1 MQIYRITSLII
12 SSLLLTSYTHAAET
26 TTSGNKEET
35 LVVSASKQSANSAS
49 AKNVSSV
56 KVTESELTDA
66 NVSNTEQLSRVLPGL
81 HMGNQGSLLFP
92 SVSLRGVSSVQ
103 DPYNPAT
110 TFYVDGVPQL
120 STYAMQQLS
129 DIESV
134 EMLRGPQGTLYGKS
148 AQGGIIN
155 IVTRQPDS
163 TPRGYVEG
171 GVSSR
176 EGYRGKANL
185 SGPIVDDLLYGNVT
199 LLRQVDNG
207 SMTNPA
213 TGTDNLGG
221 YRTNVGNVRLRL
233 APDDQPW
240 ETTVGV
246 TEECTHATQ
255 DTYVL
260 FNNPQSRTLEISDGF
275 GDPYLRRC
283 THSQSLS
290 GRYTTDNWVFTLMS
304 AWQQQTFDRKFPYS
318 VSLAKFNEKWNQNV
332 QELRAATQ
340 GDSNTVDMVFGL
352 YRQDTNERLKSG
364 YDYIGF
370 TIANSAA
377 NTEAETLAAYS
388 DLTWHVTDKFDLGG
402 GLRYSHDK
410 AKTRYTNTGVNTA
423 TFQPYSFSA
432 DGDTR
437 DDQVLGQLSAG
448 YQFTPALRVY
458 TRIAQGYKPTG
469 YSITPPTSNTATPYD
484 AERSVTYEI
493 GSRYEQGPIQLQGA
507 VFHTHTKNM
516 QLLSDGTVGY
526 QTLVNAGSADAT
538 GVELSNAWQFTE
550 GWSWNVNG
558 NYVRSEFTSDSER
571 YEGKRVPFV
580 PRFAAGTSV
589 TGTINTPFGT
599 VMPRVA
605 VNVVG
610 PHYFDGDNALRQ
622 GSYATTDMRLGWQAT
637 DRVNVAVYL
646 DNMFDRRYRTY
657 GFLSSGTG
665 YAQVNAGR
673 TAGVDVRVD
682 LF

>member
-1 MQIYRITSLII
+1 MQIYRITPLII
-12 SSLLLTSYTHAAET
+12 SSLLLATYAHAVET
-26 TTSGNKEET
+26 TSSDNEEET

-56 KVTESELTDA
+56 KVSASELTDA
-66 NVSNTEQLSRVLPGL
+66 NVTSTGQLSRVLPGV

-92 SVSLRGVSSVQ
+92 SISLRGVSSAQ

-129 DIESV
+129 DVESV

-155 IVTRQPDS
+155 IVTQQPDS
-163 TPRGYVEG
+163 MPRGYVEG
-171 GVSSR
+171 GISSR
-176 EGYRGKANL
+176 EGYRSKVNL
-185 SGPIVDDLLYGNVT
+185 SGPIQDGLLYGSVT

-221 YRTNVGNVRLRL
+221 SRANVGNVRLRL

-240 ETTVGV
+240 EATVGV
-246 TEECTHATQ
+246 MEECTHATQ

-260 FNNPQSRTLEISDGF
+260 FNHPKSRTLEISNGF

-290 GRYTTDNWVFTLMS
+290 GRYATDNWVFTLMS
-304 AWQQQTFDRKFPYS
+304 AWQQQTFDREFPYS
-318 VSLAKFNEKWNQNV
+318 VSLAKFNESWNQNV
-332 QELRAATQ
+332 QELRAATL
-340 GDSNTVDMVFGL
+340 GDNNAVDMVFGL
-352 YRQDTNERLKSG
+352 YRQDTHERLKYG
-364 YDYIGF
+364 YDYADF
-370 TIANSAA
+370 TIANTHA
-377 NTEAETLAAYS
+377 NTQAETLAAYS

-410 AKTRYTNTGVNTA
+410 AKTRYTNAGIITS

-432 DGDTR
+432 EGDTL

-448 YQFTPALRVY
+448 YQFTPVLRVY

-493 GSRYEQGPIQLQGA
+493 GSRYESGPVQLQGA

-516 QLLSDGTVGY
+516 QLLSDGSVGY

-538 GVELSNAWQFTE
+538 GVELSNTWQFTE
-550 GWSWNVNG
+550 GWAWNVNG

-571 YEGKRVPFV
+571 YGGKRVPFV
-580 PRFAAGTSV
+580 PRFGAGTSV
-589 TGTINTPFGT
+589 TGTIITPFGAL
-599 VMPRVA
+599 MPRVA

-610 PHYFDGDNALRQ
+610 PHYFDGDNTLRQ
-622 GSYATTDMRLGWQAT
+622 GSYSTTDLRLGWQAT
-637 DRVNVAVYL
+637 DRVNVAAYL
-646 DNMFDRRYRTY
+646 DNVFDRRYRTY
-657 GFLSSGTG
+657 GFLNGSTG

-673 TAGVDVRVD
+673 TVGVDVRVD